1 MINKVSSVSSLNG
14 ILKSNFSFGSRQKTA
29 HEQEPEAKFTTLP
42 LGNVYGVKIE
52 KHTNNDL
59 YNEPAQKLYRIV
71 SGKNELEF
79 DDYTLNHLYEG
90 IGSNNKY
97 WLGGVGGSEL
107 LNRTISEAINSTLTL
122 AGLSAEKRFKTIPS
136 NIKTPNYGDNWGRYA
151 NYIEIN
157 NRTLGKMEWGKCSES
172 ILGAIKM
179 LPAIPP
185 SHKNY
190 ANCIILS
197 QIFPNIYGDGYCNN
211 GENSLYTD
219 MFEYERLSDTI
230 GTVGWGDE
238 KIGPEEQVKAF
249 NDLAHLRGLKTGFRV
264 VLGEDQLRVGMNDIL
279 RWDNPSHQEAF
290 IIACVKA
297 INLGFDAIFFDG
309 AKHVG
314 GHAKEFSKTI
324 VGKTPEYEQMKYIL
338 REIKRRTGR
347 NDISFIG
354 EMCND
359 DPARYSDM
367 GLSAGSGSIDLG
379 ANINLVKKVNK
390 ENGWRSDFAPGG
402 DVTNDNDGDWG
413 IPLPYEKRQER
424 LNNGLFGYDNPS
436 QKPPIF
442 IQMADLF
449 PLNYGTN
456 THTLMLS
463 NPSFA
468 DGDCTTHW
476 KNLFANGEP
485 EIQHRQKMGEI
496 FANSYAY
503 PPD

>member
-1 MINKVSSVSSLNG
+1 MINKVSGLFGVYSHNNLNFCSRKQKSKASE
-14 ILKSNFSFGSRQKTA
+14 IAKSNVV
-29 HEQEPEAKFTTLP
+29 ELP
-42 LGNVYGVKIE
+42 LGNIYGAKINPY
-52 KHTNNDL
+52 TNNDL
-59 YNEPAQKLYRIV
+59 YNEPAQRLYRIV
-71 SGKNELEF
+71 SSKNELEV
-79 DDYTLNHLYEG
+79 DNYTLEHLYSG
-90 IGSNNKY
+90 VGVNDKY
-97 WLGGVGGSEL
+97 WVGGVSPSEL
-107 LNRTISEAINSTLTL
+107 LNRTTSEAINSILTL
-122 AGLSAEKRFKTIPS
+122 AGISSGNKYKTIPA
-136 NIKTPNYGDNWGRYA
+136 NIKTPYYGDNWGRYA

-157 NRTLGKMEWGKCSES
+157 NRTLGKMEWNKCSES
-172 ILGAIKM
+172 ILGAIRL

-190 ANCIILS
+190 ANCVILS
-197 QIFPNIYGDGYCNN
+197 QIFPNIYGDGYSNN

-238 KIGPEEQVKAF
+238 KIGPEDQVRAF

-264 VLGEDQLRVGMNDIL
+264 VLGEDQLRVGMNDVL
-279 RWDNPSHQEAF
+279 RWDNPNHQEAF
-290 IIACVKA
+290 ILACVKA

-314 GHAKEFSKTI
+314 GHAKEFSSTI

-359 DPARYSDM
+359 NPARYSDM
-367 GLSAGSGSIDLG
+367 GLSAGSGSIDLSG
-379 ANINLVKKVNK
+379 DINYIKNFNR
-390 ENGWRSDFAPGG
+390 ENASRSDFAPGG

-413 IPLPYEKRQER
+413 MPLAYEQRQNR
-424 LNNGLFGYDNPS
+424 LNNALFGYDNPS
-436 QKPPIF
+436 QKPPVF

-449 PLNYGTN
+449 PLNYGTS
-456 THTLMLS
+456 THNLMLS

-476 KNLFANGEP
+476 KNLFANGEV
-485 EIQHRQKMGEI
+485 EVEHRRKMGEI

-503 PPD
+503 PPN